1 MATVFGFHFLNL
13 ETGIKYQCH
22 VACKEKLDAGKD
34 SSPRT
39 FTIREPRRSQ
49 FRREREYKDAVAAA
63 LACSVCGRPM
73 TKW

>member
-1 MATVFGFHFLNL
+1 MVRVFGFRFYDLATSR
-13 ETGIKYQCH
+13 EYQCH
-22 VACKEKLDAGKD
+22 VACKEKIDAGKD
-34 SSPRT
+34 LTPSP

-63 LACSVCGRPM
+63 LACSVCGRPL